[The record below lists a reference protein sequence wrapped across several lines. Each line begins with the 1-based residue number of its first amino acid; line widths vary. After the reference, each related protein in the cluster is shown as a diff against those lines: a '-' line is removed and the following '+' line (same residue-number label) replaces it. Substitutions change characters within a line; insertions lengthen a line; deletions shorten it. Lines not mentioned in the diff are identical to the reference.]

1 MQYHHV
7 SYEALKKFC
16 IKVFQGY
23 KFNEK
28 QAEQIT
34 DVLLAADLSGIE
46 SHGVLLLFLIDRGSC
61 FLLNIRFQTQ
71 NFYFLL

>member
-23 KFNEK
+23 KFDEK

-34 DVLLAADLSGIE
+34 DVLLAADLSGI
-46 SHGVLLLFLIDRGSC
+46 
-61 FLLNIRFQTQ
+61 
-71 NFYFLL
+71 